1 MGKNLNKVLEVNV
14 DGAYCI
20 LEPGVTFID
29 LHNYL
34 VKNNLRDQLWV
45 DVPDLGGGSVI
56 GNTVERGVGR
66 HSLLPDVSSQ
76 NLICAI
82 GYTPYGDH
90 WMMQ

>member
-1 MGKNLNKVLEVNV
+1 MGKNMNKVLDVNV

-34 VKNNLRDQLWV
+34 VKNNLRDHLWV

-66 HSLLPDVSSQ
+66 NSLSVLDSWR
-76 NLICAI
+76 LTLAKDILHMAI
-82 GYTPYGDH
+82 IG
-90 WMMQ
+90 

>member
-1 MGKNLNKVLEVNV
+1 MNKVLDVNV

-34 VKNNLRDQLWV
+34 VKNNLREHLWV

-56 GNTVERGVGR
+56 GNTTERGVGR
-66 HSLLPDVSSQ
+66 FDRRHLSFPSESNARQ
-76 NLICAI
+76 